1 MPISR
6 STIEILSYFVLQQ
19 NKQLLTTISNDY
31 DIDFDELMSLIP
43 KRHDIV
49 QALNTPESPKTDNT
63 SKKKVVKK
71 ETK

>member
-1 MPISR
+1 M
-6 STIEILSYFVLQQ
+6 EMLAYFVLQQ

-31 DIDFDELMSLIP
+31 DIDLHELISLIP
-43 KRHDIV
+43 QRHDIV
-49 QALNTPESPKTDNT
+49 QALNTTELPKTYYA